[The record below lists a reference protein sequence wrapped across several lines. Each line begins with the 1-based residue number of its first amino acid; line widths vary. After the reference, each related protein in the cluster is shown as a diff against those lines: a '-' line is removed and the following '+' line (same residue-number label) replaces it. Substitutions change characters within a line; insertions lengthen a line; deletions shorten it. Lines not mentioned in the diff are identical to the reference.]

1 MRSLLVIAALS
12 ISAVS
17 FGQCV
22 KCTSFEEAAKDP
34 SKVKS
39 IAINP
44 NTGGEPLEEIPA
56 SIKLYTNLEELL
68 LTDHGLISV
77 PKEIGSL
84 TKLKTLSLAGN
95 ALEELPEELFK
106 LKQLKELIVF
116 DNAFSQEYLE
126 ELYAK
131 MEKNMPNTELMA
143 D

>member
-1 MRSLLVIAALS
+1 MRSLLIIAALS
-12 ISAVS
+12 LSAVS

-22 KCTSFEEAAKDP
+22 KCSSFKEAAKDP
-34 SKVKS
+34 VRVKS

-44 NTGGEPLEEIPA
+44 TTGDEMLEEIPA

-68 LTDHGLISV
+68 LTDHGLTSV

-95 ALEELPEELFK
+95 NLKELPEELFR
-106 LKQLKELIVF
+106 LKQLEELILF
-116 DNAFSQEYLE
+116 DNPFTEEYLE

-131 MEKNMPNTELMA
+131 MEKNMPNAELMA